1 MFFEYSFLALHYPDG
16 DAADSCLTLCLRF
29 SALFIKCN

>member
-16 DAADSCLTLCLRF
+16 DAADSCLILVFAFL
-29 SALFIKCN
+29 SALHKV